1 MRRLTYILLSIVAV
15 LWIGSCSPA
24 EIRQAQVL
32 SQAEIDEHNKNYPV
46 DEPDTPPGPQ
56 DPDDPQHP
64 EDPDSPVT
72 PGLKDYYVSVIGA
85 GEKNG
90 SSAADAMDLA
100 TFKEFARKR
109 SLLDS
114 SQEDIDKQV
123 EALDGVTFHFAD
135 GNYPLWDAEHPEG
148 LSLGFDGTNKTVRL
162 TLEGSAGTVFT
173 GSNQYRILRASG
185 KMRLTLKE
193 ITLSDGLTP
202 DHGAALFATG
212 CSLTLQ
218 DCTIKGNRS
227 EGSSDK
233 NGNNG
238 GAIYLAKDVTSAVF
252 TDCSF
257 ANNRIE
263 TTSTDQYGG
272 AVRIEGA
279 SQANDVTFENC
290 SFTGNFA
297 KQASCISVNAKT
309 RLKINNCIFSG
320 NTANSR
326 GMIQMAGGT
335 VFINGSTFYSNRTSD
350 NNGWGVVLHGKGYVC
365 MNNCTIY
372 GNSNAST
379 MEGNNNV
386 SINGY
391 HSLLMVNCTLIE
403 SCQLGLLRIDDAAGK
418 QVLCNN
424 ILVNTAGKP
433 VLVGNASAVTL
444 SNGHNAMSNFTFSS
458 FTAHETDIL
467 NCTEESF
474 GSHAYASNVYT
485 WNGVLPGFTAASQD
499 DVTRTMTDSFDVELA
514 DVMSGIGAA
523 FFEWLDGMSPKGYS
537 VDGRGE
543 VRGAAFWPG
552 AYQGEAQELPGDSL
566 IDMDP
571 VIIH

>member
-1 MRRLTYILLSIVAV
+1 MKRLTYILLSIVAV

-32 SQAEIDEHNKNYPV
+32 SQNEIDEHNKNYPV
-46 DEPDTPPGPQ
+46 DEPDPPVDPVDPQ
-56 DPDDPQHP
+56 EPDDP
-64 EDPDSPVT
+64 SPVT
-72 PGLKDYYVSVIGA
+72 PGLKDYYVSVTGA

-100 TFKEFARKR
+100 TFKDYARKR

-123 EALDGVTFHFAD
+123 DALDGVTFHFAA
-135 GNYPLWDAEHPEG
+135 GMYPLWDAEHPEG

-162 TLEGSAGTVFT
+162 TLEGTSGTEFT
-173 GSNQYRILRASG
+173 GNSQYSILRASG
-185 KMRLTLKE
+185 KMRLTLKG
-193 ITLSDGLTP
+193 ITLTDGLTQ

-212 CSLTLQ
+212 CALTLQ
-218 DCTIKGNRS
+218 DCTVKGNRS
-227 EGSSDK
+227 DGSSEK

-238 GAIYLAKDVTSAVF
+238 AAIYLAKDVTSAVF
-252 TDCSF
+252 TDCTF

-309 RLKINNCIFSG
+309 RLKIDKCLFSG

-350 NNGWGVVLHGKGYVC
+350 NNGWGVVLHGKGYIC

-372 GNSNAST
+372 GNANSST
-379 MEGNNNV
+379 TEGNNNV

-391 HSLLMVNCTLIE
+391 HSLLMVNCTVIE
-403 SCQLGLLRIDDAAGK
+403 SCELGLIRIDDAAGK

-424 ILVNTAGKP
+424 ILINTSGKS
-433 VLVGNASAVTL
+433 VLVGNTSAATL
-444 SNGHNAMSNFTFSS
+444 SEGHNAMSSVSFTS
-458 FTAHETDIL
+458 FTADATDL
-467 NCTEESF
+467 VNCTEDSF
-474 GSHAYASNVYT
+474 GSHAYASNVFT
-485 WNGVLPGFTAASQD
+485 WNGILPGFTPASQE
-499 DVTRTMTDSFDVELA
+499 DVTRAMTDKFDVELS

-523 FFEWLDGMSPKGYS
+523 FFDWLDGMSPKGYAI
-537 VDGRGE
+537 DGRGE
-543 VRGAAFWPG
+543 VRDVAFWPG
-552 AYQGEAQELPGDSL
+552 AYQGETTELPGDSL

>member
-1 MRRLTYILLSIVAV
+1 MRKSTYIFLALVTL
-15 LWIGSCSPA
+15 LWIGCSTA

-32 SQAEIDEHNKNYPV
+32 TQAEIDEHNKNYPV
-46 DEPDTPPGPQ
+46 DEPDTPPGP
-56 DPDDPQHP
+56 

-72 PGLKDYYVSVIGA
+72 PGLKDYYVSVMGA

-100 TFKEFARKR
+100 TFKTFARKR

-135 GNYPLWDAEHPEG
+135 GTYPLWDGEHPEG
-148 LSLGFDGTNKTVRL
+148 LSLGFDGTNKTARL
-162 TLEGSAGTVFT
+162 TLEGSVGTVFT
-173 GSNQYRILRASG
+173 GSSQYRILRASG
-185 KMRLTLKE
+185 KMRLTLKG

-227 EGSSDK
+227 EGSSEK

-238 GAIYLAKDVTSAVF
+238 AAVYLAKDVTSAVF
-252 TDCSF
+252 TGCSF

-297 KQASCISVNAKT
+297 KQAPCISVNAKT
-309 RLKINNCIFSG
+309 RLKINNCLFSG

-335 VFINGSTFYSNRTSD
+335 VFVNGSTFYSNRTSD
-350 NNGWGVVLHGKGYVC
+350 NNGWGVVMHGKGYIC

-372 GNSNAST
+372 GNGNAST
-379 MEGNNNV
+379 TEGNNNV

-403 SCQLGLLRIDDAAGK
+403 SCQLGLLRIDDAAGR
-418 QVLCNN
+418 QIFCNN
-424 ILVNTAGKP
+424 ILINTAGKP

-444 SNGHNAMSNFTFSS
+444 SAGHNATSPVG
-458 FTAHETDIL
+458 FTAFTADATDL
-467 NCTEESF
+467 TDCTEDSF

-499 DVTRTMTDSFDVELA
+499 DVTRTRTDRIEVELP

-523 FFEWLDGMSPKGYS
+523 FYDWLDGMSPKGYA

-543 VRGAAFWPG
+543 ARGTAFWPG
-552 AYQGEAQELPGDSL
+552 AFQGEMQELPGDSL